1 MSFKLGRE
9 NRGFKSSKDTPIFR
23 KKLDKGIL
31 GEANMDGSI
40 FIDKSVKPG
49 SAQEKQVINHESL
62 HAKEMKSGKIAYGD
76 DFVRDG
82 NKTYHRKDGKI
93 KYNGKWHE
101 EGSNVF
107 PWEKRAVKAEK
118 QPVKSSGGKLP
129 DGRAASSVYQKR
141 K

>member
-1 MSFKLGRE
+1 MGFKLGKETRRAR
-9 NRGFKSSKDTPIFR
+9 NSKDTPIFR
-23 KKLDKGIL
+23 KTLDKGIL

-49 SAQEKQVINHESL
+49 SAQEQKVINHEGL
-62 HAKEMKSGKIAYGD
+62 HAKEMKSGKIEYGD

-82 NKTYHRKDGKI
+82 KKTYHRKDGKI

-107 PWEKRAVKAEK
+107 PWEKRAKKAEK
-118 QPVKSSGGKLP
+118 
-129 DGRAASSVYQKR
+129 
-141 K
+141 

>member
-1 MSFKLGRE
+1 MGFKLGKETRRAR
-9 NRGFKSSKDTPIFR
+9 NSKDTPIFR
-23 KKLDKGIL
+23 KTLDKGIL

-49 SAQEKQVINHESL
+49 SDQWNKVEAHETI
-62 HAKEMKSGKIAYGD
+62 HANEMKSGEIEYSD

-101 EGSNVF
+101 EGSDVF
-107 PWEKRAVKAEK
+107 PWEKRAKKAE
-118 QPVKSSGGKLP
+118 
-129 DGRAASSVYQKR
+129 
-141 K
+141 

>member
-1 MSFKLGRE
+1 MGFRLGKETRRAR
-9 NRGFKSSKDTPIFR
+9 NSKDTPIFR
-23 KKLDKGIL
+23 KTLDKGIL

-40 FIDKSVKPG
+40 YIDKSVKPG
-49 SAQEKQVINHESL
+49 SAQWNKVEAHETI
-62 HAKEMKSGKIAYGD
+62 HANEMKKTKKWPNGKIEYGD

-107 PWEKRAVKAEK
+107 PWEKRAKKAE
-118 QPVKSSGGKLP
+118 
-129 DGRAASSVYQKR
+129 
-141 K
+141 